1 MTRFMG
7 GCWHAGPRPETCH
20 DRPALAASMPSP
32 APPFWTAL
40 SGLAATALGGLIV
53 VWVFGA
59 AMLDPW
65 NVTWMLAGSFG
76 PDPVQYWLG
85 WRFFAAAP
93 WSLPPGLNPRF
104 GLELSSAIFYAD
116 SIPLLALPLKLLW
129 PALPQYWG
137 LWLLGCG
144 MAQGWFGWV
153 LMGHATRNPWG
164 RLAGAGLLALQP
176 MLLDRM
182 GGHLA
187 LAGQWT
193 VLAAL
198 ALALRPARAR
208 LAFLLWALLCTATA
222 LIHSYLMV
230 MVAGIWAA
238 DWLRRTLDR
247 PVATRAA
254 EAVLV
259 PALMLAAL
267 WCAGFFALAGGHGA
281 PGYGRMM
288 LDLFAPFDGNRWSSL
303 LPDLPDLQ
311 HPEAGNNYLGLGVL
325 GLLLAGLLAWRRPAF
340 LRGQWPLAAALLAML
355 AFAVTQRVAVLGHV
369 VELFTLPGW
378 AERIASTLRASQ
390 RFAWPL
396 LYLLPVLAAASLAAR
411 LGGRRAGLLMAALF
425 ALQVIDLRPG
435 AAFLRDLMAQAQ
447 ARGIRPTDDAF
458 WALAARRYER
468 VRAVPAGNLGE
479 NWERLAVIA
488 ARHGMATDAIYLARA
503 DEAAVRALQ
512 DRVLHALARGRHEP
526 GTLYMLRDAVS
537 LDLARQGMDPTRDL
551 LAQIDGMDVLAP
563 GWFSPAGS
571 ARVSR

>member
-1 MTRFMG
+1 MSETMLTR
-7 GCWHAGPRPETCH
+7 
-20 DRPALAASMPSP
+20 
-32 APPFWTAL
+32 APPMSVPWNAL
-40 SGLAATALGGLIV
+40 SGIAAPLLGAVLV
-53 VWVFGA
+53 VAVFGT
-59 AMLDPW
+59 AMLNPW
-65 NVTWMLAGSFG
+65 NVNWMLAGSFG

-85 WRFFAAAP
+85 WRFFAQAP

-129 PALPQYWG
+129 PLLPQYWG
-137 LWLLGCG
+137 PWLLGCG

-153 LMGHATRNPWG
+153 LMGHATRHPLA
-164 RLAGAGLLALQP
+164 RLMGAGLLVLQP
-176 MLLDRM
+176 MLFDRM

-198 ALALRPARAR
+198 ALALRPVGAPRQ
-208 LAFLLWALLCTATA
+208 FLFWALLATATA

-230 MVAGIWAA
+230 MVAVIWAA
-238 DWLRRTLDR
+238 DWLRRMLACR
-247 PVATRAA
+247 GWARAA
-254 EAVLV
+254 EALAV

-267 WCAGFFALAGGHGA
+267 WSAGFFTLAGGHGA

-288 LDLFAPFDGNRWSSL
+288 LDLLAPFDAGHWGSF

-311 HPEAGNNYLGLGVL
+311 HPEAGNNYLGLGVI
-325 GLLLAGLLAWRRPAF
+325 GLLAAGLVAWVRPRA
-340 LRGQWPLAAALLAML
+340 LHGQWPLLAALLWML
-355 AFAVTQRVAVLGHV
+355 AFAVTHRVTVLGHV
-369 VELFTLPGW
+369 TELFALPGW

-411 LGGRRAGLLMAALF
+411 IGGRRAGLVLTALF

-435 AAFLRDLMAQAQ
+435 MDFLRNLMAEAQ
-447 ARGIRPTDDAF
+447 ARGVRPTDDAF
-458 WALAARRYER
+458 WSEAARRYDR
-468 VRAVPAGNLGE
+468 LRAVPAANLGE

-503 DEAAVRALQ
+503 DEAAARALQ
-512 DRVLHALARGRHEP
+512 ARVLRDLERGRHEP
-526 GTLYMLRDAVS
+526 GTIYMLRDGLA
-537 LDLARQGMDPTRDL
+537 LELARQGMDPTRDL
-551 LAQIDGMDVLAP
+551 LTIVDGMDVLAP
-563 GWFSPAGS
+563 GWLLSPET
-571 ARVSR
+571 SR